1 MTASGGDELGSI
13 PALTEQLGLSQ
24 AQVNGL
30 LPAHDAYVK
39 AFREIIE
46 DDFADFVEEDENDGK
61 YQWASADSE
70 LAASFRSRRSKYR
83 NLCDEL
89 EEAEDEPLIWP
100 TPTSPKAA
108 FAT

>member
-1 MTASGGDELGSI
+1 M
-13 PALTEQLGLSQ
+13 
-24 AQVNGL
+24 
-30 LPAHDAYVK
+30 K

-46 DDFADFVEEDENDGK
+46 DDFADFVEEDDNDGK

-89 EEAEDEPLIWP
+89 EEAEDELFDLAYAYLTESQRLQLEDVRGQTRTRTAPGPSLGRASNG
-100 TPTSPKAA
+100 TLAVR
-108 FAT
+108 